1 MKKANLLNAYVVEDP
16 KDYKRITHFIASD
29 GVKPMT
35 PTFQAMLAYQHTVN
49 MVTIDWLRDSYK
61 SDRFLSCEK
70 YLAIHNENIERK
82 LGGVLA
88 GCAMYVCDDLGGNMP
103 KEKNDQLIAASGA
116 VTVNLRTLDNYNVMK
131 LIVLTPSSSE
141 TVLPSRVSS
150 AISLGAYPMK
160 LEKFY
165 QVLLPADVINQF
177 ENDSVPNSLLPISN
191 IAPQKNATE
200 NTETSRPLRNPA
212 PQSNTTEQTRTNETQ
227 RKPTIQQKSNTVSKK
242 ASKAPSLAKIYEVEQ
257 DGAISQ
263 GSSSR
268 EKAVKIVQK
277 YGFDLNCMGQAE
289 GDGQMELLFSTQL
302 ARSPSRTLSNPN
314 IGNPGREF
322 LGANGTLE
330 VYRLFETNHIVVRYI
345 DITGLIKFEA
355 MVPKS
360 EPQKCIFGNS
370 GEQSVF
376 VFDALNK
383 FFSSGGTTVE
393 GTDFVLR
400 RYFFWFT
407 NIPQL
412 SIALFFIL
420 NENMMLVQE
429 FFDKN
434 GVFYARGETRP
445 PHALVKGEDDMDID
459 DYTPVRNSA
468 LETAEAAAVSNKS
481 FIKASQVY

>member
-1 MKKANLLNAYVVEDP
+1 
-16 KDYKRITHFIASD
+16 
-29 GVKPMT
+29 
-35 PTFQAMLAYQHTVN
+35 
-49 MVTIDWLRDSYK
+49 
-61 SDRFLSCEK
+61 
-70 YLAIHNENIERK
+70 
-82 LGGVLA
+82 
-88 GCAMYVCDDLGGNMP
+88 
-103 KEKNDQLIAASGA
+103 
-116 VTVNLRTLDNYNVMK
+116 
-131 LIVLTPSSSE
+131 
-141 TVLPSRVSS
+141 
-150 AISLGAYPMK
+150 
-160 LEKFY
+160 
-165 QVLLPADVINQF
+165 
-177 ENDSVPNSLLPISN
+177 
-191 IAPQKNATE
+191 
-200 NTETSRPLRNPA
+200 
-212 PQSNTTEQTRTNETQ
+212 
-227 RKPTIQQKSNTVSKK
+227 
-242 ASKAPSLAKIYEVEQ
+242 
-257 DGAISQ
+257 
-263 GSSSR
+263 
-268 EKAVKIVQK
+268 
-277 YGFDLNCMGQAE
+277 
-289 GDGQMELLFSTQL
+289 
-302 ARSPSRTLSNPN
+302 
-314 IGNPGREF
+314 
-322 LGANGTLE
+322 
-330 VYRLFETNHIVVRYI
+330 
-345 DITGLIKFEA
+345 

-481 FIKASQVY
+481 FIKASQV